1 MTESSAPPRP
11 AEMLAATP
19 LFKRIPTDQLSGI
32 ISRCTSRTMRA
43 GDTLFRRGDPGTTMV
58 LIITGQIRI
67 VVPGPGGREQVIRV
81 LQPGEVVGELSLL
94 DGRGRSADAVAQ
106 TNGSLLV
113 VERRDVLEAMRLNPD
128 LALTILTILTER
140 LRATSWMLAAMSFHD
155 AGARLAIILLTLA
168 QQRAGRRVDMTQS
181 ALGERVGATR
191 ETVNRK
197 LREWQTAGII
207 ALEPGRITVLDPAA
221 LRSHAPLTDMPD
233 DAVLNLW

>member
-1 MTESSAPPRP
+1 MNESSAALRP

-19 LFKRIPTDQLSGI
+19 LFKRIPADQLSGI

-67 VVPGPGGREQVIRV
+67 VLPGPGGREQVLRV

-113 VERRDVLEAMRLNPD
+113 VERRDVIEAMRLNPD

-140 LRATSWMLAAMSFHD
+140 LRATSWMLAAMTFHD
-155 AGARLAIILLTLA
+155 AGGRLAIILLTLA
-168 QQRAGRRVDMTQS
+168 QQRAGHRVDITQA

-197 LREWQTAGII
+197 LREWQAAGIL

-221 LRSHAPLTDMPD
+221 LRSHAPLADMPED
-233 DAVLNLW
+233 VAMNVW

>member
-1 MTESSAPPRP
+1 MTESSVPPRP

-19 LFKRIPTDQLSGI
+19 LFKRIPADQLSGI

-43 GDTLFRRGDPGTTMV
+43 GETLFRRGDPGTTMV

-67 VVPGPGGREQVIRV
+67 VVPGPAGREQVLRV

-94 DGRGRSADAVAQ
+94 DGQGRSADAVAQ
-106 TNGSLLV
+106 TNP
-113 VERRDVLEAMRLNPD
+113 E
-128 LALTILTILTER
+128 LALTILTILTGR

-168 QQRAGRRVDMTQS
+168 QQGAGRRVDITQA

-197 LREWQTAGII
+197 LREWQAAGIL
-207 ALEPGRITVLDPAA
+207 ALEPGRITVLDTAA
-221 LRSHAPLTDMPD
+221 LRSHAPLADMPN
-233 DAVLNLW
+233 DAAMNLW